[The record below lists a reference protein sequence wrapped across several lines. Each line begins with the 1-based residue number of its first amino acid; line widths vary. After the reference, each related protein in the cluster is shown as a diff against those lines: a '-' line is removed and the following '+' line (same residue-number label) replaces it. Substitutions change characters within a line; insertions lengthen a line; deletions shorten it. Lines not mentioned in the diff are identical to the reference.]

1 MSVIE
6 ALMILYAKEVASGD
20 RVSAS
25 LARISGGSLPANS
38 QNYEA
43 ALLCWISHVCA
54 ALKKRINQ
62 EIENGATDENGV
74 RLQSPDVPP
83 IRDYRD
89 LCDGVCLA
97 YLISYYCPKVVPW
110 ISVRVNY
117 LPTVEDSIHNVLL
130 VSNFSQK
137 YLPYSVFHMTP
148 EDITF
153 MRG

>member
-62 EIENGATDENGV
+62 EIENGATDENV
-74 RLQSPDVPP
+74 ISINLSKKNF
-83 IRDYRD
+83 
-89 LCDGVCLA
+89 
-97 YLISYYCPKVVPW
+97 YLIFGVFF
-110 ISVRVNY
+110 RVYDFNHQMY
-117 LPTVEDSIHNVLL
+117 LQFVIIVIYVTVFV
-130 VSNFSQK
+130 
-137 YLPYSVFHMTP
+137 
-148 EDITF
+148 
-153 MRG
+153 

>member
-54 ALKKRINQ
+54 ALKKRINL
-62 EIENGATDENGV
+62 EIENGATDENV
-74 RLQSPDVPP
+74 IFNNNFFFFNL
-83 IRDYRD
+83 IFD
-89 LCDGVCLA
+89 LNLFFRVYDFNHQM
-97 YLISYYCPKVVPW
+97 YLHFVIIVIYV
-110 ISVRVNY
+110 
-117 LPTVEDSIHNVLL
+117 TVFV
-130 VSNFSQK
+130 
-137 YLPYSVFHMTP
+137 
-148 EDITF
+148 
-153 MRG
+153 

>member
-6 ALMILYAKEVASGD
+6 ALMILYAKEVASGY

>member
-62 EIENGATDENGV
+62 EIENGATDENV
-74 RLQSPDVPP
+74 TSINLTKKFF
-83 IRDYRD
+83 
-89 LCDGVCLA
+89 
-97 YLISYYCPKVVPW
+97 YLIFGFFFSGC
-110 ISVRVNY
+110 
-117 LPTVEDSIHNVLL
+117 TTSITRCT
-130 VSNFSQK
+130 SNS
-137 YLPYSVFHMTP
+137 
-148 EDITF
+148 
-153 MRG
+153 

>member
-25 LARISGGSLPANS
+25 LARISGGTLPANS

-62 EIENGATDENGV
+62 EIENGATDENV
-74 RLQSPDVPP
+74 NFFEILIFELFFDKNF
-83 IRDYRD
+83 
-89 LCDGVCLA
+89 
-97 YLISYYCPKVVPW
+97 LISGCP
-110 ISVRVNY
+110 
-117 LPTVEDSIHNVLL
+117 TSITRCT
-130 VSNFSQK
+130 SNS
-137 YLPYSVFHMTP
+137 
-148 EDITF
+148 
-153 MRG
+153 